1 MGTTLYL
8 LRQHPDRI
16 SSSLFQASDVDE
28 MDIVFVEQ
36 ATLLGLPSVKGV
48 IVAAEGMTVD
58 RSNLTMTYDDLVEKI
73 FSSEHIIVL

>member
-1 MGTTLYL
+1 MGTALYL

-16 SSSLFQASDVDE
+16 HSSLFRASDVN

-36 ATLLGLPSVKGV
+36 ETSIAPSSVKGAV
-48 IVAAEGMTVD
+48 VTTEGMAVGH
-58 RSNLTMTYDDLVEKI
+58 SHSTMTYDDLVEKI